1 MLAENYMK
9 KPKVKSGESIAKII
23 EDKIANKKI
32 KKESKKKPK
41 TLDGMD
47 RLDLLAYAELLDLK
61 INEDISTSDL
71 IDLIISQG
79 G

>member
-1 MLAENYMK
+1 MK